1 MGILKWILRF
11 LIPMVVLYTIGF
23 YVPGF
28 SALTVGWIITFA
40 ILIVLGSWLAV
51 RMIGREI
58 NRWGQFLISFL
69 VTTVV
74 VFIASY
80 AIEGGH
86 VPLGAA
92 LLASLVIALLT
103 ILVSDKPSSKLKS
116 RF

>member
-1 MGILKWILRF
+1 
-11 LIPMVVLYTIGF
+11 LYTIGF

-28 SALTVGWIITFA
+28 SALTVGWIVSFSIM
-40 ILIVLGSWLAV
+40 IVLGSWLAV

-58 NRWGQFLISFL
+58 NRWGQFLITFL

-86 VPLGAA
+86 VPLGAT
-92 LLASLVIALLT
+92 LLASLVIAVLT
-103 ILVSDKPSSKLKS
+103 MLVADKPVSKLKS
-116 RF
+116 QF